1 MDKVAMKQRPQSVQR
16 KCMSISQKERVPSS
30 HHKREQIAIL
40 YLFPFSQILSRYGA
54 FSPVSFFFLD
64 ATAIL
69 GKLHSLKLSESMQVL
84 DAYITYLT
92 ELVRDFF
99 KRAKP
104 HRFSNYPWYDLQ
116 TE

>member
-1 MDKVAMKQRPQSVQR
+1 MTKAQREVG
-16 KCMSISQKERVPSS
+16 EA
-30 HHKREQIAIL
+30 EGTAW
-40 YLFPFSQILSRYGA
+40 GW
-54 FSPVSFFFLD
+54 SPCLKFWTVSFFFLD